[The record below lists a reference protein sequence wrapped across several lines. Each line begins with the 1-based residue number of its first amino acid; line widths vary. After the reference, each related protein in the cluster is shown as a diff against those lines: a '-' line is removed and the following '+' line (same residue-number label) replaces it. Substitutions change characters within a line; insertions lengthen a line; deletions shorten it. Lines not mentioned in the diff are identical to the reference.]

1 MQGQGREAFR
11 WNKSVTAVAERS
23 AVNLYQAGG
32 DHPMLQ
38 ISEVLSR
45 HALMALIYG
54 LQDSLKRSIP

>member
-1 MQGQGREAFR
+1 MQGQAREAFR
-11 WNKSVTAVAERS
+11 WNKSVTAVVERS

-32 DHPMLQ
+32 DHPMPQ

-54 LQDSLKRSIP
+54 LQDSVKRSIP